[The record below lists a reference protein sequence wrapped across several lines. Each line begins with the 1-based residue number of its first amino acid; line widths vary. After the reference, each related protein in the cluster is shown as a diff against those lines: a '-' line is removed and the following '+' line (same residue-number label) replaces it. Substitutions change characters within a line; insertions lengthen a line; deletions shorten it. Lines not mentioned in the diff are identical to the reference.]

1 MLKNGSVEM
10 LKKSERSQ
18 GFFTPLPTGPTPNT
32 TQPKQVIRHYRKAQ
46 GRFGGTGFCPLL
58 SIDYAFLLIT
68 VKISPEPK
76 KSENNYPTSTLLHSL
91 NTEQH
96 LQTVWV
102 MTKPI
107 TQNRPFF
114 HYEGPETHHSCDH
127 RPEARYCLMNLI
139 TVEK

>member
-32 TQPKQVIRHYRKAQ
+32 TKPKQVIHHYCKAQ

-68 VKISPEPK
+68 VKISTEPISPESHFK
-76 KSENNYPTSTLLHSL
+76 GLK
-91 NTEQH
+91 
-96 LQTVWV
+96 
-102 MTKPI
+102 I
-107 TQNRPFF
+107 R
-114 HYEGPETHHSCDH
+114 
-127 RPEARYCLMNLI
+127 
-139 TVEK
+139 